1 MGCGSAAAVIN
12 NNIKAGRREYR
23 TVSDYCM
30 ASKIVARPFKTQR
43 STVGALILGPA
54 RSDLSSNRERS
65 RGEKMARAM
74 VPWALLR
81 APSDL

>member
-1 MGCGSAAAVIN
+1 MIN

-54 RSDLSSNRERS
+54 RSDLSSNREKQG
-65 RGEKMARAM
+65 GEDGKGDG
-74 VPWALLR
+74 ALGSVTS
-81 APSDL
+81 PK

>member
-1 MGCGSAAAVIN
+1 MMN

-23 TVSDYCM
+23 TVRDYCM

-65 RGEKMARAM
+65 SGEDGKGDGAFGS
-74 VPWALLR
+74 VTSLK
-81 APSDL
+81 

>member
-1 MGCGSAAAVIN
+1 MIN

-30 ASKIVARPFKTQR
+30 ASKIVGRPFKTQR

-65 RGEKMARAM
+65 RGGEDGKGDG
-74 VPWALLR
+74 ALGSVKSLK
-81 APSDL
+81 